1 MGSGLPGRMP
11 EMRYAMRFD
20 RAWLIHRAAWLWLA
34 LLGNCLVAQADDPP
48 GEHAVRAAMVFN
60 FLKFSELPHEVM
72 VGSATID
79 ICLAVGDA
87 RQAEALGALSGRK
100 VAGRELNVM
109 PLNGGGEEC
118 HVLYVDSRQRWN
130 SLRNRPRLRRA
141 LSISAY
147 PGFARDGGIIEIA
160 VESDGARFDI
170 NLADSRHTGIRFTPQ
185 MLRLARR
192 IYD

>member
-1 MGSGLPGRMP
+1 
-11 EMRYAMRFD
+11 MRFE
-20 RAWLIHRAAWLWLA
+20 RCSVICLVLMLA
-34 LLGNCLVAQADDPP
+34 LVLLGHNHATLAEELP

-60 FLKFSELPHEVM
+60 FLKFSELPRDVLA
-72 VGSATID
+72 GSPTLE
-79 ICLAVGDA
+79 ICLAVGDE
-87 RQAEALGALSGRK
+87 RQAQALSALSGRK
-100 VAGRELNVM
+100 VAGRELKVT
-109 PLNGGGEEC
+109 PLNGSSGEC

-130 SLRNRPRLRRA
+130 TLKKRHGLRRV

-160 VESDGARFDI
+160 VESDGVQFDI
-170 NLADSRHTGIRFTPQ
+170 NLVEGRNAGIRFSPQ

>member
-1 MGSGLPGRMP
+1 MSAGLPGLMP
-11 EMRYAMRFD
+11 RTFCAMRFE
-20 RAWLIHRAAWLWLA
+20 RCSPICLVVMLALA
-34 LLGNCLVAQADDPP
+34 LLGHSHATLAEELP

-60 FLKFSELPHEVM
+60 FLKFSELPRDVLA
-72 VGSATID
+72 GSPTLE
-79 ICLAVGDA
+79 ICLAVGDE
-87 RQAEALGALSGRK
+87 RQAQALTALSGRK

-109 PLNGGGEEC
+109 PLNGGGEQC

-147 PGFARDGGIIEIA
+147 PGFARDGGMMEMA
-160 VESDGARFDI
+160 VQTGGVQFDV
-170 NLADSRHTGIRFTPQ
+170 NLARSRDAGIRFSPQ

-192 IYD
+192 TYD